1 MRDLLIVEQNNVI
14 RYDDVSHSHLQETLE
29 DSKGLFWLDL
39 EQITDEDAAFL
50 SDFKEIGAHPLSV
63 KACREVSTRPYSA
76 VFPGHLF
83 VVLHVRE
90 SLDAPPV
97 KLGFF
102 LAPDYLITIH
112 STPLSFLQ
120 DVKDRVQR
128 DAHLMR
134 STDLAVALIMQTI
147 ADRQDPLVSELTAE
161 TIEPDQDVEARW
173 IYQAQRRLVDMIH
186 LVKPQCEIVHSLYGG
201 EKLSLQTD
209 TVVQLQDAYHRF
221 RNMADALTRSWEM
234 LNDAAAAV
242 QTKALGRV
250 DASARQ
256 LTFLVALLLPVLV
269 LSVLMGID
277 HPLVSDAIIPAVVGI
292 GLAVSLLVAVVLVLT
307 ARKR

>member
-14 RYDDVSHSHLQETLE
+14 RYDDVSLSHLQETLE

-83 VVLHVRE
+83 VVLHVQE
-90 SLDAPPV
+90 SQDGPPV
-97 KLGFF
+97 KLGLF
-102 LAPDYLITIH
+102 LAPDYLITVH
-112 STPLSFLQ
+112 STPLAFLQ
-120 DVKDRVQR
+120 DVKERVQQ
-128 DAHLMR
+128 DAQLMR
-134 STDLAVALIMQTI
+134 SADLAVALIMQTI
-147 ADRQDPLVSELTAE
+147 ADRQDPLVSELAAQ
-161 TIEPDQDVEARW
+161 TIDPDQEVEARW
-173 IYQAQRRLVDMIH
+173 IYHAQRRLIDMIH

-209 TVVQLQDAYHRF
+209 AVVQLQDAYHRF

-242 QTKALGRV
+242 QTKTLRRI
-250 DASARQ
+250 DASARR
-256 LTFLVALLLPVLV
+256 LTFLAALLLPVLV
-269 LSVLMGID
+269 LTALLGID
-277 HPLVSDAIIPAVVGI
+277 HPLVNDANKPAVVGI
-292 GLAVSLLVAVVLVLT
+292 GLAVSSLFAVILILT

>member
-14 RYDDVSHSHLQETLE
+14 RYDDVSLSHLQETLE
-29 DSKGLFWLDL
+29 ESKGLFWLDL

-50 SDFKEIGAHPLSV
+50 SDFKEFGAHPLSV

-83 VVLHVRE
+83 IVLHVQE

-97 KLGFF
+97 KLGLF

-112 STPLSFLQ
+112 STPLALVKE
-120 DVKDRVQR
+120 VKDRVQQ
-128 DAHLMR
+128 DAQLMR

-147 ADRQDPLVSELTAE
+147 ADCQDPLISELTAE
-161 TIEPDQDVEARW
+161 TIAPDQEARW
-173 IYQAQRRLVDMIH
+173 IYDTQRRLIDMIH

-201 EKLSLQTD
+201 EKLSLQSESI
-209 TVVQLQDAYHRF
+209 VQLQDAYYRF

-234 LNDAAAAV
+234 LNDGATAV
-242 QTKALGRV
+242 QTKALRRI
-250 DASARQ
+250 DASARR
-256 LTFLVALLLPVLV
+256 LTFLVAMLLPVLV
-269 LSVLMGID
+269 LSVLLGID
-277 HPLVSDAIIPAVVGI
+277 DPLVNNTIKPVVVGI
-292 GLAVSLLVAVVLVLT
+292 GLAVSLLVAVVLILT

>member
-14 RYDDVSHSHLQETLE
+14 RYDDVSLSHLQETLE
-29 DSKGLFWLDL
+29 ESKGLFWLDI

-50 SDFKEIGAHPLSV
+50 SEFKEFGAHPLAV

-83 VVLHVRE
+83 IVLHVQE

-112 STPLSFLQ
+112 STPLALLKE
-120 DVKDRVQR
+120 VKDRIQQ
-128 DAHLMR
+128 DAQLMR

-147 ADRQDPLVSELTAE
+147 ADRQDPLISELTAE
-161 TIEPDQDVEARW
+161 TIAPDQDVEARW
-173 IYQAQRRLVDMIH
+173 IYDTQRRLIDMIH

-201 EKLSLQTD
+201 EKFSLQPD
-209 TVVQLQDAYHRF
+209 TIVQLQDAYYRF

-234 LNDAAAAV
+234 LNDGATAV
-242 QTKALGRV
+242 QTKALRRI
-250 DASARQ
+250 DASARR
-256 LTFLVALLLPVLV
+256 LTFLVAMLLPVLV
-269 LSVLMGID
+269 LSVLLGID
-277 HPLVSDAIIPAVVGI
+277 DPLVNNAVKPLVVGI
-292 GLAVSLLVAVVLVLT
+292 GLAVSLLVAAVLILT

>member
-14 RYDDVSHSHLQETLE
+14 RYDDVSLSHLQETLE
-29 DSKGLFWLDL
+29 ESKGLFWLDL

-50 SDFKEIGAHPLSV
+50 SDFKEFGAHPLSV

-83 VVLHVRE
+83 IVLHVQE

-97 KLGFF
+97 KLGLF

-112 STPLSFLQ
+112 STPLALVKE
-120 DVKDRVQR
+120 VKDRVQQ
-128 DAHLMR
+128 DAQLMR

-147 ADRQDPLVSELTAE
+147 ADCQDPLISELTAE
-161 TIEPDQDVEARW
+161 TIAPDQDVEARW
-173 IYQAQRRLVDMIH
+173 IYDTQRRLIDMIH

-201 EKLSLQTD
+201 EKLSLQSESI
-209 TVVQLQDAYHRF
+209 VQLQDAYYRF

-234 LNDAAAAV
+234 LNDGATAV
-242 QTKALGRV
+242 QTKALRRI
-250 DASARQ
+250 DASARR
-256 LTFLVALLLPVLV
+256 LTFLVAMLLPVLV
-269 LSVLMGID
+269 LSVLLGID
-277 HPLVSDAIIPAVVGI
+277 DPLVNNTIKPVVVGI
-292 GLAVSLLVAVVLVLT
+292 GLAVSLLVAVVLILT

>member
-14 RYDDVSHSHLQETLE
+14 SYDDVSLSHLQETLE
-29 DSKGLFWLDL
+29 ESKGLFWLDI

-50 SDFKEIGAHPLSV
+50 SDFKEFGAHPLAV

-83 VVLHVRE
+83 IVLHVQE

-112 STPLSFLQ
+112 STPLALVKE
-120 DVKDRVQR
+120 VKDRIQQ
-128 DAHLMR
+128 DTQLMR

-147 ADRQDPLVSELTAE
+147 ADRQDPLISELTAE
-161 TIEPDQDVEARW
+161 TIAPDQDVEARW
-173 IYQAQRRLVDMIH
+173 IYDTQRRLIDMIH

-209 TVVQLQDAYHRF
+209 TIVQLQDAYYRF

-234 LNDAAAAV
+234 LNDGATAV
-242 QTKALGRV
+242 QTKALRRI
-250 DASARQ
+250 DASARR
-256 LTFLVALLLPVLV
+256 LTFLVAMLLPVLV
-269 LSVLMGID
+269 LSVLLGID
-277 HPLVSDAIIPAVVGI
+277 DLLVNNTIKPVVVGI
-292 GLAVSLLVAVVLVLT
+292 GLAVSLLIAVVLVLT

>member
-14 RYDDVSHSHLQETLE
+14 RYDDVSLSHLQETLE

-50 SDFKEIGAHPLSV
+50 SDFKEFGAHPLSV

-97 KLGFF
+97 KLGLF
-102 LAPDYLITIH
+102 LAPDYLITVH
-112 STPLSFLQ
+112 STPLALLQ
-120 DVKDRVQR
+120 DVKERVQQ
-128 DAHLMR
+128 DAQLMR
-134 STDLAVALIMQTI
+134 SADLAVALIMQTI
-147 ADRQDPLVSELTAE
+147 ADRQDPLVSELAAQA
-161 TIEPDQDVEARW
+161 IDPDQDVEARW
-173 IYQAQRRLVDMIH
+173 IYHAQRRLIDMIH
-186 LVKPQCEIVHSLYGG
+186 LVKSQCEIVHSLYGG

-209 TVVQLQDAYHRF
+209 AVVQLQDAYHRF

-234 LNDAAAAV
+234 LNDAAAAI
-242 QTKALGRV
+242 QTKTLRRI
-250 DASARQ
+250 DASARR
-256 LTFLVALLLPVLV
+256 LTFLAALLLPVLV
-269 LSVLMGID
+269 LTALLGID
-277 HPLVSDAIIPAVVGI
+277 HPLVNDANKPAVVGI
-292 GLAVSLLVAVVLVLT
+292 GLAVSSLVAAILVLT
-307 ARKR
+307 ARKQ

>member
-14 RYDDVSHSHLQETLE
+14 RYDDVSLSHLQETLE
-29 DSKGLFWLDL
+29 DSRGLFWLDL

-50 SDFKEIGAHPLSV
+50 SDFKEFGAHPLSV

-83 VVLHVRE
+83 MVVHVLE

-102 LAPDYLITIH
+102 LAPGYLITIH
-112 STPLSFLQ
+112 STPLTLLQ
-120 DVKDRVQR
+120 EVKDRVQQ
-128 DAHLMR
+128 DAQSMR
-134 STDLAVALIMQTI
+134 STDQAVALIMQKI
-147 ADRQDPLVSELTAE
+147 ADRQDPLVSELTADTIAPDRDAE
-161 TIEPDQDVEARW
+161 TRW
-173 IYQAQRRLVDMIH
+173 IYDTQRRLTDMVH
-186 LVKPQCEIVHSLYGG
+186 LVKPQCEIVHSLYSG

-209 TVVQLQDAYHRF
+209 TVVQLQDAYYRF
-221 RNMADALTRSWEM
+221 RNMAEALTRHWEM
-234 LNDAAAAV
+234 LNDAATAA
-242 QTKALGRV
+242 QTKALRSI
-250 DASARQ
+250 DASARR

-269 LSVLMGID
+269 LSVLLGID
-277 HPLVSDAIIPAVVGI
+277 DPLMNNATKPAVVGI
-292 GLAVSLLVAVVLVLT
+292 GLAVSLLAAIVLVLT

>member
-14 RYDDVSHSHLQETLE
+14 RYDDVSLSHLQETLE

-50 SDFKEIGAHPLSV
+50 SDFKEFGAHPLAV

-83 VVLHVRE
+83 IVLHVQE

-112 STPLSFLQ
+112 STPLALVKE
-120 DVKDRVQR
+120 VKDRIQQ
-128 DAHLMR
+128 DAQLMR

-147 ADRQDPLVSELTAE
+147 ADCQDPLISELTAE
-161 TIEPDQDVEARW
+161 TIAPDQDVEARW
-173 IYQAQRRLVDMIH
+173 IYDTQRRLIDMIH

-201 EKLSLQTD
+201 EKLSLQAD
-209 TVVQLQDAYHRF
+209 TVVQLQDAYYRF

-234 LNDAAAAV
+234 LNDGATAV
-242 QTKALGRV
+242 QTKALRRI
-250 DASARQ
+250 DASARR
-256 LTFLVALLLPVLV
+256 LTFLVAMLLPVLV
-269 LSVLMGID
+269 LSVLLGVD
-277 HPLVSDAIIPAVVGI
+277 DPLVNNTITPVVVGI

>member
-14 RYDDVSHSHLQETLE
+14 RYDDVSLSHLQETLE
-29 DSKGLFWLDL
+29 ESKGLFWLDL

-50 SDFKEIGAHPLSV
+50 SDFKEFGAHPLSV
-63 KACREVSTRPYSA
+63 KACREASTRPYSA

-83 VVLHVRE
+83 IVLHVQE

-112 STPLSFLQ
+112 STPLALLKE
-120 DVKDRVQR
+120 VKDRIHQ
-128 DAHLMR
+128 DAQLMR

-147 ADRQDPLVSELTAE
+147 ADRQDPLISELTAE
-161 TIEPDQDVEARW
+161 TITPDQDVEARW
-173 IYQAQRRLVDMIH
+173 IYDTQRRLIDMIH
-186 LVKPQCEIVHSLYGG
+186 LVKPQCEIVHSLYAG
-201 EKLSLQTD
+201 EKLSLQPD
-209 TVVQLQDAYHRF
+209 TIVQLQDAYYRF

-234 LNDAAAAV
+234 LNDGATAV
-242 QTKALGRV
+242 QTKALRRI
-250 DASARQ
+250 DASARR
-256 LTFLVALLLPVLV
+256 LTFLVAMLLPVLV
-269 LSVLMGID
+269 LSVLLGID
-277 HPLVSDAIIPAVVGI
+277 EPLVNNAVKPVVVGV